1 MPDRG
6 GIGHALQL
14 RADALRNR
22 DRIVNAAARLFAEQ
36 GPSASLEDIAHC
48 AGVSLATLYRRFPTR
63 ADLEIAVLEH
73 NLLSHVDAVER
84 ALRKRRAGDAFDKL
98 IFELAS
104 LQTSERTLRLLLKT
118 GLAQTPLIEQRT
130 TAILQNLGKL
140 IAKAQREDAL
150 RPDLCVTDVLVTL
163 LANAFLLEATRDTA
177 PQVWRRYV
185 ALVVNGFHANHYRP
199 LPPPTRMS
207 ELRHSISMSKDRGSP
222 VHQQR

>member
-1 MPDRG
+1 MADPG
-6 GIGHALQL
+6 GIRHAPQL

-22 DRIVNAAARLFAEQ
+22 ERIVKAAARIFAER

-48 AGVSLATLYRRFPTR
+48 AGVGLATLYRRFPTR
-63 ADLEIAVLEH
+63 GDLEIAVLEH

-84 ALRKRRAGDAFDKL
+84 ALRKRRAGDAFDNL
-98 IFELAS
+98 IIELAS

-130 TAILQNLGKL
+130 AAILQNLEKL

-163 LANAFLLEATRDTA
+163 LANAFLLEATRDAA

-185 ALVVNGFHANHYRP
+185 ALVVNGFHANHDRP
-199 LPPPTRMS
+199 LPPPTRMR
-207 ELRHSISMSKDRGSP
+207 ELRHSISKITDRRSP
-222 VHQQR
+222 VRQER